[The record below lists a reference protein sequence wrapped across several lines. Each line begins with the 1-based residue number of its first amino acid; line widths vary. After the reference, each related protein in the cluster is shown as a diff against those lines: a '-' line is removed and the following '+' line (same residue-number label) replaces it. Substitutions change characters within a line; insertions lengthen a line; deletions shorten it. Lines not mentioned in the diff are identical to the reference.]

1 MPGVYGNVYALA
13 AGEGWTLGAVAGSLA
28 GKEGTPMGGFEHI
41 VYFIVAVAL
50 IAVIVL
56 LFLQAADRLSHMLG
70 SVWQD
75 VLGVLAV
82 FVMIG
87 ALWMVAYLFWF
98 SLFSGVLLLAI
109 IGFFYSLIK
118 NTIRDLRAGA

>member
-1 MPGVYGNVYALA
+1 M
-13 AGEGWTLGAVAGSLA
+13 
-28 GKEGTPMGGFEHI
+28 

-50 IAVIVL
+50 IGVIVL
-56 LFLQAADRLSHMLG
+56 LFLTAADRLSHMLG

>member
-1 MPGVYGNVYALA
+1 
-13 AGEGWTLGAVAGSLA
+13 
-28 GKEGTPMGGFEHI
+28 MGGFEHI
-41 VYFIVAVAL
+41 IYFTIAVVL

-56 LFLQAADRLSHMLG
+56 LFLQAVDRLNQMLG
-70 SVWQD
+70 SAWQD

-87 ALWMVAYLFWF
+87 ALWLVAYLFWF

-109 IGFFYSLIK
+109 LGFFYSLAK
-118 NTIRDLRAGA
+118 NTIRDLRAGS